1 MANPIKYTNATQSNS
16 IKTSNFAIGVNNGGY
31 GPTNIT
37 NFYNGKTPNVGGY
50 TVYVSNGVGSPSVF
64 VAGNDANLITLSNQ
78 LGGSGITTI
87 SAALNFFN
95 SSTTMLC
102 TNMDYPNIVTSGLVL
117 NLDAAYTPSYPKNGT
132 TWTDL
137 SGNGNNGTLVNGPS
151 FSSLDGGSIVFDGT
165 DDYVLISDKA
175 SLNST
180 SGLSLSF
187 FIKKNTNSRMY
198 FVDKHQTGQF
208 GYFGYIDSTNLIFF
222 RFGLNS
228 IQTNTDVILN
238 NQWYYITINGD
249 TTKRSIFL
257 NGIELI
263 TTTAS
268 NIWSSSSEPLILCN
282 TLANEGA
289 VNGNVN
295 LISLYNRS
303 LTEKEILQNYYAGLQ
318 RFIPTDGLVLSLDG
332 SNTDKQVATAS
343 TAYDMSGN
351 NNNGTLNN
359 GVALVSDGQ
368 RAFSFDGVNDVVT
381 TSFNT
386 LPSSTTWTIW
396 VKRTQSV
403 NNFNMMM
410 GMSLPYFAFRSNGD
424 IHFSNSIGDVQ
435 RSLFATPNLAN
446 NVWYFMSFVSS
457 FSAGNTT
464 MLIYLNGSLQSQR
477 TDVGQQKTTTDNN
490 FRLGGWTNTGTE
502 PFKGNIG
509 QVGIYNR
516 VLTATEISTIYTASK
531 SRYTPSTTEIKNVFK
546 SRVLEDLGL
555 FEAES
560 CLEGQLNVISNQYLL
575 ESASL
580 MVTANAYKEGKLYS
594 VVPFELNGDMVVTR
608 ATTGTRVN
616 ADGFIE
622 QVPYNLFS
630 RSEEFDNT
638 GVWVRQN
645 ILSIS
650 TNVANSPIGTLTADK
665 IIPDTTLNQH
675 RIFQQFNFSGPGV
688 LSVYAKADGYN
699 FLSLAIS
706 GGVGGQSIYF
716 NLSNGTISGTA
727 SGFTPSIEN
736 VGNGWYRCSIFRSD
750 LGAGVNLSYW
760 IIARES
766 ATTNNYVG
774 NGTSGIL
781 VWGAQLVQGTQ
792 AKDYFPTTNRF
803 NIPRID
809 YSNGSCPSI
818 LVEPQRTNLVIES
831 ERINVWTGGL
841 NTTVT
846 PNVSIGPNGIQT
858 ANNINITNING
869 YWRRLGLNLVSSTT
883 YTASVFVKKSA
894 TTNNKTFSF
903 YYNNNVSSPNNGEYR
918 AVVNLTNLTI
928 TTTPTGTITTGR
940 PTIISSLL
948 SDYGSGWYRVIVIFT
963 TGSSAGNSNCEI
975 GFLANGEVVD
985 FDAWG
990 AQLETG
996 TNATSYI
1003 PTTTATATR
1012 NADLIASN
1020 LLNYNTTS
1028 YSIFF
1033 DIEYLADFRDSTTQ
1047 SGDISASPLIWYFRR
1062 LNSTSVNFWNQN
1074 AQQNLGSF
1082 SFSPANSQKRF
1093 KGCLVFN
1100 GSTISTFINGVKIGN
1115 QITPTTLAP
1124 YTTFLNSG
1132 TYRLVTTKVNLVGG
1146 FDASHLVRLMY
1157 ILPTNITDAQAIN
1170 ITTL

>member
-64 VAGNDANLITLSNQ
+64 VAGNDATLITLSNQ

-87 SAALNFFN
+87 SGALNFFN
-95 SSTTMLC
+95 SSSTMLC

-151 FSSLDGGSIVFDGT
+151 FSSLDGGSIIFDGV
-165 DDYVLISDKA
+165 DDLCTTTY
-175 SLNST
+175 SLSSQRFSLCFWIKVPSTLTQFKKLFQT
-180 SGLSLSF
+180 SGTDLLIYIEQNLGITFRIPSDGTFFAPGTLTLNQWGYVSCIYDNSF
-187 FIKKNTNSRMY
+187 RY
-198 FVDKHQTGQF
+198 L
-208 GYFGYIDSTNLIFF
+208 YIDGVLRGQIAT
-222 RFGLNS
+222 
-228 IQTNTDVILN
+228 V
-238 NQWYYITINGD
+238 
-249 TTKRSIFL
+249 
-257 NGIELI
+257 
-263 TTTAS
+263 
-268 NIWSSSSEPLILCN
+268 SE
-282 TLANEGA
+282 
-289 VNGNVN
+289 NVN
-295 LISLYNRS
+295 LSNLSINRIDRKLNCFMSQTSLYNRALS
-303 LTEKEILQNYYAGLQ
+303 SSEILQNYYAGLQ
-318 RFIPTDGLVLSLDG
+318 RFIPTDSLVLSLDG

-457 FSAGNTT
+457 FSGGNTT

-477 TDVGQQKTTTDNN
+477 TDAGQQKTTTDNN

-608 ATTGTRVN
+608 ATTATRVN
-616 ADGFIE
+616 SVGLIE
-622 QVPYNLFS
+622 DTPYNLLQQ
-630 RSEEFDNT
+630 SENFTVSPWIFLGSPNVTITANT
-638 GVWVRQN
+638 G
-645 ILSIS
+645 
-650 TNVANSPIGTLTADK
+650 TSPIGANNATLLTSNSTSSFGIRQSVTISPNTQYVFSCWVRSNTPTEIRVD
-665 IIPDTTLNQH
+665 ISDLN
-675 RIFQQFNFSGPGV
+675 NTS
-688 LSVYAKADGYN
+688 
-699 FLSLAIS
+699 
-706 GGVGGQSIYF
+706 F
-716 NLSNGTISGTA
+716 NLTNIWQRIQVLGTYNNSYAATLQFVDIVFG
-727 SGFTPSIEN
+727 PN
-736 VGNGWYRCSIFRSD
+736 Q
-750 LGAGVNLSYW
+750 LGSSFF
-760 IIARES
+760 I
-766 ATTNNYVG
+766 
-774 NGTSGIL
+774 
-781 VWGAQLVQGTQ
+781 WGAQLVVGNQV
-792 AKDYFPTTNRF
+792 KDYFPTTNRF

-818 LVEPQRTNLVIES
+818 LVEPQRTNLVIQS
-831 ERINVWTGGL
+831 EQINLWTGGL

-846 PNVSIGPNGIQT
+846 PNVSIGPNGIPT

-869 YWRRLGLNLVSSTT
+869 YWRRLGLNLASSTT
-883 YTASVFVKKSA
+883 YTASVFVKKSV

-918 AVVNLTNLTI
+918 GVVNLTNLTI
-928 TTTPTGTITTGR
+928 TTTTIGTITTGR

-948 SDYGSGWYRVIVIFT
+948 SDYGNGWYRVIVIFT
-963 TGSSAGNSNCEI
+963 TGSSAGSSNSEI

-990 AQLETG
+990 AQLELG
-996 TNATSYI
+996 TPLFTNETSYI
-1003 PTTTATATR
+1003 PTTTAAVTR
-1012 NADLIASN
+1012 NADVISKTSATSLIGQTEGTILVKGYQLQRGVILRISN
-1020 LLNYNTTS
+1020 SLSTNNQI
-1028 YSIFF
+1028 SIFCVGV
-1033 DIEYLADFRDSTTQ
+1033 DGRCEYGVRKNN
-1047 SGDISASPLIWYFRR
+1047 ISVSNSSVVSPNLQTNKNIIIKY
-1062 LNSTSVNFWNQN
+1062 SQTSIKV
-1074 AQQNLGSF
+1074 
-1082 SFSPANSQKRF
+1082 
-1093 KGCLVFN
+1093 
-1100 GSTISTFINGVKIGN
+1100 FINGVLFWNYTYPSSTDFTATLDKFDFGSLTENATAKFEMIALWKKQLTDVECIN
-1115 QITPTTLAP
+1115 LTTL
-1124 YTTFLNSG
+1124 
-1132 TYRLVTTKVNLVGG
+1132 
-1146 FDASHLVRLMY
+1146 
-1157 ILPTNITDAQAIN
+1157 
-1170 ITTL
+1170 